1 MFVKFIWFYVSFFRI
16 CNPCLHSIFAVFKE
30 VCLEVAKLPCEIIVL
45 NGRIAYI
52 LSGLCNI
59 PGMFLTF
66 NINEFAQTALQSP
79 QGL

>member
-1 MFVKFIWFYVSFFRI
+1 MFEIYLILCFFFPDLQSLSSF
-16 CNPCLHSIFAVFKE
+16 IFAVFKE
-30 VCLEVAKLPCEIIVL
+30 VCLEVAKLLYEIIVL

-79 QGL
+79 QGR